1 MTFQLQVIEELTSS
15 ALNHILL
22 SKLNGVISLQV
33 SANPVA
39 KLKSSY
45 LRDELLV

>member
-1 MTFQLQVIEELTSS
+1 MTFQLQVIEELSSS

-22 SKLNGVISLQV
+22 SKLSGIIALQV
-33 SANPVA
+33 SASPVA
-39 KLKSSY
+39 KLRSSY